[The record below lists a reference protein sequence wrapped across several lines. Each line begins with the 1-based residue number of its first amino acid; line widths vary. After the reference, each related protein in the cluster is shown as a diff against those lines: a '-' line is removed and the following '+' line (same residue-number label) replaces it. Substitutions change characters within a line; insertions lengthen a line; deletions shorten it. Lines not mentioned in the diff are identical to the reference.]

1 MTNNLQVYITDII
14 ILLHECAHSYVA
26 HRAQVQLNAM
36 QEEAFTHP
44 EHSLGSSIWKFC
56 IFRPL

>member
-26 HRAQVQLNAM
+26 YRAQVQLNAT
-36 QEEAFTHP
+36 QEAAFTHP
-44 EHSLGSSIWKFC
+44 EHSPGSSI
-56 IFRPL
+56 